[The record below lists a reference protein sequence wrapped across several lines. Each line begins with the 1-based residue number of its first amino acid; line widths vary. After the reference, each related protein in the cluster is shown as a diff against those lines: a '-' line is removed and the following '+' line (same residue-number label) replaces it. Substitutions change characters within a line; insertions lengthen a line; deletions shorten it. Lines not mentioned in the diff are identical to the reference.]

1 MKAVAAGQIAFR
13 NQIRLRLQPMLH
25 LMAGLGTLIFIGK
38 VSFPGHLI
46 RRGCEIYFIGACA
59 RI

>member
-1 MKAVAAGQIAFR
+1 MKAVGAGQIAFR
-13 NQIRLRLQPMLH
+13 DQIRLCLQPMLH

-46 RRGCEIYFIGACA
+46 RRGCEINFIGACA